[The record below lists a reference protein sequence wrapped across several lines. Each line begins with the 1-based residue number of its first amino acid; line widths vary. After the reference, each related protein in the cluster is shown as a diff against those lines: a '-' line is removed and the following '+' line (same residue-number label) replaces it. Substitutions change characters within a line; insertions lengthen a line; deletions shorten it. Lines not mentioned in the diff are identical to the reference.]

1 MSYLIKNSKI
11 THFLTYR
18 FLCCL
23 FLISLTSCK
32 TDKKLLTAQQIIDN
46 SIKVSGVDK
55 VHNSTLSFNFRDKKY
70 IAERNSGVFVL
81 KRISAKKGLQ
91 IEDQLSNQ
99 GFQRLINSRPSIV
112 ADSMAVKYIESIN
125 SVHYFSVLPY
135 GLNDNAVQKK
145 LLKSTIIKGKK
156 YYKVQITFNEDG
168 GGVDFDDVFI
178 YWIGI
183 ADFKIDY
190 LAYTFHVNGGGMRFR
205 EVRKEHLI
213 EGTRFLDY
221 NNFKPEDTNIKL
233 SDLDKAFEN
242 NKLIKASEIN
252 LENIKINFN

>member
-1 MSYLIKNSKI
+1 MSYLITNSKI

-23 FLISLTSCK
+23 FLVSLTSCK

-46 SIKVSGVDK
+46 SINMSGVDK
-55 VHNSTLSFNFRDKKY
+55 IHNSTLSFNFRDKIY

-81 KRISAKKGLQ
+81 KRISEMKEVQ

-135 GLNDNAVQKK
+135 GLNDKAVQKK
-145 LLKSTIIKGKK
+145 LLKSTIINKKK

-178 YWIGI
+178 YWIG
-183 ADFKIDY
+183 AEDFKIDY

-213 EGTRFLDY
+213 EGTRLLDY
-221 NNFKPEDTNIKL
+221 NNFKPKDTNTKL

-252 LENIKINFN
+252 LENIKIIFN

>member
-81 KRISAKKGLQ
+81 KRISAKKDLQ

-99 GFQRLINSRPSIV
+99 GFQRLINSRASMV

-135 GLNDNAVQKK
+135 GLNDKAVQKK

-221 NNFKPEDTNIKL
+221 NNFKPEDTNTKL

-252 LENIKINFN
+252 LENIKITFN